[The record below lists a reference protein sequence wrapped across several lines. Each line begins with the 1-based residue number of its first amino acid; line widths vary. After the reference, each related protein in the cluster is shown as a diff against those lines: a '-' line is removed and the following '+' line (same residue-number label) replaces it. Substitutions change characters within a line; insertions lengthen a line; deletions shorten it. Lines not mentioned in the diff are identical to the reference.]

1 MGNLICMPWNQF
13 VRTLMLDR
21 CTACEKNCQ
30 HQSDTCRVLALS
42 EEDRT
47 IVSDDIEERSPAWNT
62 ADMDT
67 ECTISME
74 RTSERIVVASHNDSL
89 EVLDRSEE
97 DEPMAS
103 VDLEG
108 HGHLLT
114 WTSVDMD
121 IRLIPMAS
129 VDMDMECTICMEPI
143 SEGTILPCQCK
154 LHYCLSCW
162 DKALA
167 NSFSQRGQPT
177 CPSCRTLVR
186 ADFDAEKNRLV
197 FSTEAI
203 DMTFAAQR
211 ELAEKLRQAL
221 QSQKP
226 GASLSAEEVHEF
238 HKFVLDHDE
247 FHKFVLDHGEMR
259 QGTIERLRH
268 QASPVQVKLLQHYG
282 KTNPSLL
289 EVHGNARE
297 VLKNSSIS
305 ELKTFLQ
312 EAGVDRSG
320 CLEKSD
326 LVNQLVEN
334 SHSSRISSLWA
345 SQQCS
350 PPKCVCGCS
359 FSLVSGLDRFKMMI
373 KDDRD
378 SLSAEAIE
386 LALQQRVWMFVV
398 CDICESSVPLG
409 RNSRVWT
416 CENRTSSILHATSY
430 DICETCFVQSA
441 CVR

>member
-1 MGNLICMPWNQF
+1 MRQ
-13 VRTLMLDR
+13 
-21 CTACEKNCQ
+21 E
-30 HQSDTCRVLALS
+30 
-42 EEDRT
+42 
-47 IVSDDIEERSPAWNT
+47 
-62 ADMDT
+62 
-67 ECTISME
+67 
-74 RTSERIVVASHNDSL
+74 L
-89 EVLDRSEE
+89 E
-97 DEPMAS
+97 
-103 VDLEG
+103 
-108 HGHLLT
+108 
-114 WTSVDMD
+114 
-121 IRLIPMAS
+121 
-129 VDMDMECTICMEPI
+129 
-143 SEGTILPCQCK
+143 
-154 LHYCLSCW
+154 
-162 DKALA
+162 
-167 NSFSQRGQPT
+167 
-177 CPSCRTLVR
+177 
-186 ADFDAEKNRLV
+186 
-197 FSTEAI
+197 
-203 DMTFAAQR
+203 
-211 ELAEKLRQAL
+211 
-221 QSQKP
+221 SQKP
-226 GASLSAEEVHEF
+226 GASLSAEEVH
-238 HKFVLDHDE
+238 KFVLEHDE
-247 FHKFVLDHGEMR
+247 FHMLIKAGEMR

-378 SLSAEAIE
+378 SLSDEAIE
-386 LALQQRVWMFVV
+386 LALQQRAGQVLVV

>member
-1 MGNLICMPWNQF
+1 MGNLICISWNQF

-21 CTACEKNCQ
+21 CTARENNCQ

-42 EEDRT
+42 EEDRK
-47 IVSDDIEERSPAWNT
+47 IVSDDIEERTPAWNT

-67 ECTISME
+67 ECTISLE
-74 RTSERIVVASHNDSL
+74 RASEKIADASHNDSL
-89 EVLDRSEE
+89 EVLAVFEE

-103 VDLEG
+103 VDVEG
-108 HGHLLT
+108 
-114 WTSVDMD
+114 
-121 IRLIPMAS
+121 RLPAS
-129 VDMDMECTICMEPI
+129 SRIDMDMECTICMEPI
-143 SEGTILPCQCK
+143 SEETILPCQCK

-211 ELAEKLRQAL
+211 ELAEKLRHEL
-221 QSQKP
+221 ESQKP
-226 GASLSAEEVHEF
+226 GASLSAEEI
-238 HKFVLDHDE
+238 HKFLLEHDE
-247 FHKFVLDHGEMR
+247 FQMLIKAREMR

-297 VLKNSSIS
+297 VLQNSSIS

-312 EAGVDRSG
+312 EAGIDRNG

-373 KDDRD
+373 PKDDRD
-378 SLSAEAIE
+378 SLPDEAIE
-386 LALQQRVWMFVV
+386 LALQQRAGQVLVV
-398 CDICESSVPLG
+398 CDICESSVTLG